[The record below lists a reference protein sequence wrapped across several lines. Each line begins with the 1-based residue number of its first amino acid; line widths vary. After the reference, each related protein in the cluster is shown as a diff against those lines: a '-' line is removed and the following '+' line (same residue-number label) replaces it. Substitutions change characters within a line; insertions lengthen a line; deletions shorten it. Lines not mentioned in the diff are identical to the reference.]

1 MKIFE
6 HEVLNFNASNRK
18 AYTEMQD
25 TLRDWGANGF
35 EIISVTNDSVNPMS
49 FVVFLK
55 REVSAEGS
63 PSEEAA

>member
-1 MKIFE
+1 MKMFE

-18 AYTEMQD
+18 GYAEMQA

-49 FVVFLK
+49 FIVFLK
-55 REVSAEGS
+55 REVDLKGASS
-63 PSEEAA
+63 DEAA